1 MKINRLSLIEG
12 ARRAVGLTVIID
24 VFRAFTTDAY
34 VFGNGASKVY
44 PVVSKEQAFELK
56 RVHPDYLLIGEIN
69 GLKIKGFDYG
79 NSPYE
84 VMNVD
89 FSERIVVQRT
99 SAGTQGILNAVNSE
113 EILPGSFVM
122 AEAIINYIRNKN
134 PKVLSLVAMG
144 WGGLER
150 SPEDELFA
158 DYIEK
163 RLKGINPE
171 FEEIKQYI
179 RIHPQGAKF
188 FDSSQP
194 QFVEEDFHAA
204 MNLDRFD
211 FCLRVIDE
219 ECPYIV
225 KANQ

>member
-1 MKINRLSLIEG
+1 
-12 ARRAVGLTVIID
+12 
-24 VFRAFTTDAY
+24 
-34 VFGNGASKVY
+34 
-44 PVVSKEQAFELK
+44 
-56 RVHPDYLLIGEIN
+56 
-69 GLKIKGFDYG
+69 
-79 NSPYE
+79 
-84 VMNVD
+84 
-89 FSERIVVQRT
+89 
-99 SAGTQGILNAVNSE
+99 
-113 EILPGSFVM
+113 
-122 AEAIINYIRNKN
+122 
-134 PKVLSLVAMG
+134 MG

-219 ECPYIV
+219 EFPYIV

>member
-1 MKINRLSLIEG
+1 MKINRLSLIKG

-122 AEAIINYIRNKN
+122 A
-134 PKVLSLVAMG
+134 
-144 WGGLER
+144 
-150 SPEDELFA
+150 
-158 DYIEK
+158 
-163 RLKGINPE
+163 
-171 FEEIKQYI
+171 
-179 RIHPQGAKF
+179 
-188 FDSSQP
+188 
-194 QFVEEDFHAA
+194 
-204 MNLDRFD
+204 
-211 FCLRVIDE
+211 
-219 ECPYIV
+219 
-225 KANQ
+225 